1 MTEPSER
8 DGADADA
15 ADEPPRPASLRI
27 SRDVHVALDELTW
40 RFTGSGGPGGQHA
53 NTSNTRVEL
62 VFDIGRSPSLSRW
75 TRSRLLDEIGPTL
88 RVVAADTRSQTRNRE
103 LALERLQRRLAAA
116 LREQRVRRPTAP
128 TRSSQRTRVE
138 HKRVHGKLK
147 EQRRRPTVD
156 E

>member
-1 MTEPSER
+1 MTDHRAPDE
-8 DGADADA
+8 ADAPDG
-15 ADEPPRPASLRI
+15 EIGPASLRV
-27 SRDVHVALDELTW
+27 SRDVHIPVHELSW

-62 VFDIGRSPSLSRW
+62 VFDIARSPSLPRW
-75 TRSRLLDEIGPTL
+75 TRTRLLGEIGPSI

-116 LREQRVRRPTAP
+116 LREQRVRRPTTP
-128 TRSSQRTRVE
+128 TRSSQRTRVDR
-138 HKRVHGKLK
+138 KRVRGKLK
-147 EQRRRPTVD
+147 EQRRRPTGD

>member
-1 MTEPSER
+1 MHIPISEL
-8 DGADADA
+8 
-15 ADEPPRPASLRI
+15 S
-27 SRDVHVALDELTW
+27 W

-62 VFDIGRSPSLSRW
+62 VFDIASSPSLPRW
-75 TRSRLLDEIGPTL
+75 MRTRLLDEIGPSI

-116 LREQRVRRPTAP
+116 LREQRARRPTAP
-128 TRSSQRTRVE
+128 TRSSQRTRVDR
-138 HKRVHGKLK
+138 KRVRGKLK